1 MLQDNCDKQVKLTL
15 KYIIR
20 WMQYVHAYVQDFKL
34 FKEKISLMRKA
45 LLLHNIIQDQSKYK
59 YITYKQIYRYHL
71 GIHDKHLLFF

>member
-1 MLQDNCDKQVKLTL
+1 M
-15 KYIIR
+15 YI
-20 WMQYVHAYVQDFKL
+20 VHAYLCVQDFKL